1 MNLDVIILGAGKGT
15 RMNSAKAK
23 VLHSLGEKALINHV
37 IDSSRALDIDN
48 IVAVI
53 GYQGDAVRK
62 VLPEG
67 ILIAVQEKQLGTGH
81 AVGEAL
87 GQLNSS
93 EGTVLVLFGDVPL
106 VTFETLQK
114 LLNESNGYSVSVL
127 SLIHI

>member
-37 IDSSRALDIDN
+37 IDSSSALDAEN

-93 EGTVLVLFGDVPL
+93 EGTVC
-106 VTFETLQK
+106 
-114 LLNESNGYSVSVL
+114 LLYTSPSPRDRSVSRMP
-127 SLIHI
+127 SSA